1 MDVTWRIVGTLGLV
15 ALNGYFVACE
25 FAAVGARLSLLE
37 ERARRSLAARLALQV
52 KQRIDLYL
60 AACQLGITVASLGLG
75 AVTEP
80 AVAAMI
86 RPLLELVG
94 FPDAQIHGLSIAIG
108 LTIAT
113 ALHVTVG
120 ETAPKNL
127 AIFYPDRLLPLL
139 APMLVVFTY
148 LFYPV
153 IWLLNSAS
161 NGLLRLWGID
171 VGKEAHGHVPHSTEE
186 IRAIVAEAGSR
197 GAMGPQ
203 QSQLLASAFEFG
215 ELRVRQIMTPRTK
228 VDFLRIDQPIREVLR
243 VAQTAGY
250 SRLPLVER
258 DLDHVIGVVHL
269 KDLLAELKL
278 VPGKLRIVDPKNP
291 DGNVIAIPDGKPG
304 SAVHVIGSGHIDL
317 RKIMRP
323 VLYVPE
329 LIPLP
334 RLLREFQGSR
344 LHMAVVVDEY
354 GVTQGLVTLEDVLE
368 ELVGQIDDEFDAV
381 ASDLERDGDGWI
393 ASGLLPLHELR
404 NRLGVGQLAADGV
417 DTIGGYV
424 IQRLGRFP
432 RVGDGV
438 PLGPGFRVEVIEV
451 VRRSVG
457 KVRIEPTNADVPAES
472 PTGI

>member
-1 MDVTWRIVGTLGLV
+1 MDIVWRIVGTLGLV

-25 FAAVGARLSLLE
+25 FAAVGARFSLLE
-37 ERARRSLAARLALQV
+37 DKARLSLSARLALKV
-52 KQRIDLYL
+52 KHRIDLYL
-60 AACQLGITVASLGLG
+60 ASCQLGITVASLGLG

-86 RPLLELVG
+86 RPLLELFG
-94 FPDAQIHGLSIAIG
+94 FPDTQVHGLSIAIG

-120 ETAPKNL
+120 ETAPKNF
-127 AIFYPDRLLPLL
+127 AIFYPDRILPVV
-139 APMLVVFTY
+139 APPLVVFTY
-148 LFYPV
+148 VFYPG
-153 IWLLNSAS
+153 IWALNAAS
-161 NGLLRLWGID
+161 NGMLKLWGIE
-171 VGKEAHGHVPHSTEE
+171 VGKESHGHVPLSTDE
-186 IRAIVAEAGSR
+186 IRAIVAAAGTS
-197 GAMGPQ
+197 GVMGQ
-203 QSQLLASAFEFG
+203 QQLQLLANAFEFG

-250 SRLPLVER
+250 SRLPLVEK

-323 VLYVPE
+323 ILYVPE

-334 RLLREFQGSR
+334 RLLREFQTSR
-344 LHMAVVVDEY
+344 MHMAVVVDEY

-381 ASDLERDGDGWI
+381 ASDLEQDGNAWI
-393 ASGLLPLHELR
+393 APGLLPLHELR
-404 NRLGVGQLAADGV
+404 NRLDVRELPADGV
-417 DTIGGYV
+417 DTVGGF
-424 IQRLGRFP
+424 IMQRLGRFP
-432 RVGDGV
+432 RVGDVV
-438 PLGPGFRVEVIEV
+438 PMGPRYRVTVTEV
-451 VRRSVG
+451 VRRSVS
-457 KVRIEPTNADVPAES
+457 KVRIEPLASGSAQPS